1 MPTWIR
7 EGRPSGRPVGQD
19 ASKAT
24 SPALGDMTNSGDGKA
39 RAVTNAGKKACGS
52 AQRGD
57 AGSRLNLS
65 TAVTPVRSSRLSSG
79 NGKRV
84 DQPSAG
90 QARYAQTKLPV
101 AHSAPR
107 QPASEPKPRVDASS
121 AIFDRQS
128 RTARKSDG
136 TVPSSRRDES
146 PHQPLHKRQRTRSPE
161 AHAGDRAT
169 TPDMQRRRSS
179 KDRFFT
185 RTNQDFDPFA
195 IFGPAPPS
203 SLQRLAP
210 RVQIG
215 TPRLVAPTTRSKE
228 HTSHSPDD
236 EAPVRLPPNRSIS
249 ASKDATRSTDYN
261 AADVQ
266 TLWEGDSIW
275 RGEVEPE
282 WDGKVNG
289 NARQHHE
296 SMRAWRQAAG
306 YLNTQDRCHI
316 EKDSCSAPP
325 RAQERN
331 DSTTTSHNG
340 ASSAGSQ
347 APQERQRVRR
357 DVRRANQFAMTEHT
371 AVRAGKEDALEAVD
385 AEQVSKNKL
394 FFPATP
400 SRHDQAPSEDH
411 GMSSQSRIL
420 KRSAAKAD
428 NEPNAQIEQ
437 NRLVHGYSI
446 VNVGDAWLPSSQ
458 SQTQTTHRSSDDD
471 RRPVFPRTNAA
482 MIDGEG
488 RPQALFRSPRTGRR
502 LYALETQLA
511 EASKDH
517 NTPAVRLEQSA
528 TRRGRHVDPPFSP
541 ADRLR
546 SGSSSSETSSPASPP
561 STKSSNHQLRRPIN
575 TRRTSLFGGSS
586 PLTSEGTVAKRAS
599 EPMVEIASRKRSS
612 SSKKPQCPY
621 ADTYESVEDSAGF
634 DDGRWADDET
644 YAPSKALLK
653 GSNDSSGEVL
663 SRRGSNRLRQKSKD
677 DGSVPAIAEAAASD
691 AEDTQPSAW
700 TGEEIQ
706 EAGRGGCRQHK
717 RALWPS
723 RQASIRPR
731 MGWGDLDAN
740 WEGVEAPAPSRSSI
754 RSQDS
759 FEQST
764 LSQFGFETRRSK
776 LARSPE
782 RGRNASRQSEGSSS
796 SSGPGDSSAQQET
809 EDISALLTR
818 HLVDGLSDD
827 ESVGHEVVAMRDA
840 DARPA
845 LEQMGDETQ
854 VLLPSDEDGDETQP
868 LEFSPSPS
876 PRRRQAYPSSNR
888 GRLASETASSSK
900 LPLHSRRD
908 VMQNDQVADDDV
920 INPAF
925 LKMMEIEQ
933 ASRFG
938 LQHDSRTR
946 GQSPSP
952 RANASLD
959 SSQTQSHTEYS
970 SSPAIART
978 GASAM
983 MSPQTQ
989 SRSSAS
995 AVSSQEQRI
1004 SIPHLSS
1011 LDTQSRAFFD
1021 RL

>member
-19 ASKAT
+19 ASKAA

-39 RAVTNAGKKACGS
+39 RVMTNAGKKACGS

-57 AGSRLNLS
+57 AGSKLNLS
-65 TAVTPVRSSRLSSG
+65 TAVTPLRSSRLSSG

-84 DQPSAG
+84 HQPSVG
-90 QARYAQTKLPV
+90 QARYAQTKLSV
-101 AHSAPR
+101 VHSAQR

-121 AIFDRQS
+121 AILDRQS
-128 RTARKSDG
+128 RTARKSDS
-136 TVPSSRRDES
+136 TVPSIRRDES
-146 PHQPLHKRQRTRSPE
+146 PPQLPHKRPRTRSPG
-161 AHAGDRAT
+161 ADAGDHTT
-169 TPDMQRRRSS
+169 TPGMQRRRSS

-210 RVQIG
+210 RVQSV
-215 TPRLVAPTTRSKE
+215 TPRLVAPTARSKE
-228 HTSHSPDD
+228 HTIHSADD
-236 EAPVRLPPNRSIS
+236 EAPVRLQPNRSIS
-249 ASKDATRSTDYN
+249 ASKQATRSADSN

-282 WDGKVNG
+282 GAGKVNG
-289 NARQHHE
+289 TARQHHE

-316 EKDSCSAPP
+316 EKGSCGAPP
-325 RAQERN
+325 RAQERSE
-331 DSTTTSHNG
+331 STGTSHNG
-340 ASSAGSQ
+340 ASSARSQ
-347 APQERQRVRR
+347 APQERERVRR
-357 DVRRANQFAMTEHT
+357 EMRRANEFAMTERT

-394 FFPATP
+394 FLHAMP

-411 GMSSQSRIL
+411 GMSSHSRSL
-420 KRSAAKAD
+420 KRSSAKAR
-428 NEPNAQIEQ
+428 NEPSAQIERS
-437 NRLVHGYSI
+437 RLVHGYSV
-446 VNVGDAWLPSSQ
+446 VNIGDAWLSSSQ
-458 SQTQTTHRSSDDD
+458 SQTQATHRSSDDD
-471 RRPVFPRTNAA
+471 RRTEFPRTNPAI
-482 MIDGEG
+482 IDGEG

-511 EASKDH
+511 DASKDH
-517 NTPAVRLEQSA
+517 STPAVRLEQSA

-541 ADRLR
+541 VDRLR
-546 SGSSSSETSSPASPP
+546 SGSSSSETGSLASPS
-561 STKSSNHQLRRPIN
+561 STKSSKHQLRRPIN

-586 PLTSEGTVAKRAS
+586 PLTSDGTVAKRAS
-599 EPMVEIASRKRSS
+599 VPMVEITSRKPSS
-612 SSKKPQCPY
+612 SSKNPQCSY
-621 ADTYESVEDSAGF
+621 ADTYESVEDSAAL

-644 YAPSKALLK
+644 YAPSKALFK
-653 GSNDSSGEVL
+653 GSNASSGEAT
-663 SRRGSNRLRQKSKD
+663 SRRSSNRLRQKSKD
-677 DGSVPAIAEAAASD
+677 DASAPAIAEAAASD
-691 AEDTQPSAW
+691 AEDTQPLAW
-700 TGEEIQ
+700 TGEEVQ
-706 EAGRGGCRQHK
+706 EAGRGGSRQHQ
-717 RALWPS
+717 RASRPS
-723 RQASIRPR
+723 HQAPVRPR
-731 MGWGDLDAN
+731 LGWGDLDAN

-764 LSQFGFETRRSK
+764 LSQFGFETRRPK
-776 LARSPE
+776 QARSPG

-796 SSGPGDSSAQQET
+796 SSGPGDISAQQET
-809 EDISALLTR
+809 DDVSALLTR

-827 ESVGHEVVAMRDA
+827 EFVKHEVVAMRDA
-840 DARPA
+840 DMRPA
-845 LEQMGDETQ
+845 SEQMGDETQ
-854 VLLPSDEDGDETQP
+854 ELLPSDGDGDETQP

-876 PRRRQAYPSSNR
+876 PRRRN
-888 GRLASETASSSK
+888 
-900 LPLHSRRD
+900 
-908 VMQNDQVADDDV
+908 VMHNDQVADDDV
-920 INPAF
+920 IDPAF

-952 RANASLD
+952 RVNAHLD

-1004 SIPHLSS
+1004 SLPHLSS